1 MVSFN
6 NELGSTDYYLLAN
19 IFNLAKETT
28 AAQHSS
34 QIRIDPGLHMAALDA
49 AAKSLPLISKNVLQN
64 LHHSLN
70 FRQSGLSQ

>member
-6 NELGSTDYYLLAN
+6 NELGSTDFCLLAN

-49 AAKSLPLISKNVLQN
+49 AAKSFKGLQAN
-64 LHHSLN
+64 
-70 FRQSGLSQ
+70 RAVMG